1 MTAHFDEFEEEMT
14 SRSLER
20 AYDYVDEHRI
30 GGLEELSAGL
40 FHAEVHGS
48 ELYDVDIR
56 LRGNDIV
63 FASCTC
69 PYDYDGYCK
78 HIGAVLLTLRDYK
91 HGGNHQQNVTYDAM
105 IAKQDDS
112 RPDIPVAANPLASK
126 PEVFNRVLQHIRE
139 RVGLRKSE
147 RWTPAQHFYLIW
159 NQDEI
164 NAIMTANPA
173 IASGMEPLMPESAVD
188 RVMESPMR
196 RHLGKDYGWKFE
208 WGDAAI
214 NGVMAVFEEAE
225 QSNDYPLAM
234 RRMCA
239 ALRKTVWFARQVD
252 DEEGALQTYI
262 EHLNERI
269 LAYTYAAAP
278 IVTGEQAQQMLIA
291 ALGFIRDTPMIE
303 MLFWPHTPLE
313 CVIPFADIHARGTAD
328 IEQMEHQPREI
339 GTTSFMCR
347 TYAQSTLNVAQ
358 QFLHDKKGDSIDGH
372 RTSLTDYDW
381 RAAQDYLLKL
391 HHDFLLYGGD
401 AISAD
406 ELLSKNTDVAECRFA
421 VIARKFLDGDY
432 AWAAAF
438 LEQTYDWDAA
448 QKHAGYWELTAQL
461 PHGELTMLEAC
472 YERLNDENGI
482 KQLYEYYVAHSDS
495 VADERCIPILKS
507 MVGKSGWPQS
517 VQNILRNYH
526 EHDFGGKVLARLMTE
541 ERLSDEALTL
551 AGQRPEL
558 LHDLLKPISL
568 NHSAEAER
576 LIRKQLPL
584 DRDLQQG
591 NRDEY
596 RFVAMWI
603 EQYRNVFGLDQAKA
617 LAKEIMAKYPRR
629 YALKEEIGRVLK

>member
-1 MTAHFDEFEEEMT
+1 M
-14 SRSLER
+14 
-20 AYDYVDEHRI
+20 
-30 GGLEELSAGL
+30 
-40 FHAEVHGS
+40 
-48 ELYDVDIR
+48 
-56 LRGNDIV
+56 
-63 FASCTC
+63 
-69 PYDYDGYCK
+69 
-78 HIGAVLLTLRDYK
+78 LLTLRDYK

-147 RWTPAQHFYLIW
+147 RWTPAQHFYLVW

-164 NAIMTANPA
+164 NAIVTANPA
-173 IASGMEPLMPESAVD
+173 IASGMEPLMPESTVD

-196 RHLGKDYGWKFE
+196 RHLGKDYDWKFE

-252 DEEGALQTYI
+252 DEEGVLQTYI

-313 CVIPFADIHARGTAD
+313 CVIPFADIHAQGTAD

-372 RTSLTDYDW
+372 RTNLTD
-381 RAAQDYLLKL
+381 
-391 HHDFLLYGGD
+391 
-401 AISAD
+401 
-406 ELLSKNTDVAECRFA
+406 
-421 VIARKFLDGDY
+421 
-432 AWAAAF
+432 
-438 LEQTYDWDAA
+438 YDWDAA

-558 LHDLLKPISL
+558 LRDLLKPISL
-568 NHSAEAER
+568 NYIAEAER

-591 NRDEY
+591 NRNEY

>member
-78 HIGAVLLTLRDYK
+78 HIGAALLTLRDYK

-105 IAKQDDS
+105 IAKQDNS

-147 RWTPAQHFYLIW
+147 RWTPAQHFYLVW

-164 NAIMTANPA
+164 NAIVTANPA
-173 IASGMEPLMPESAVD
+173 IASGMEPLMPESTVD

-196 RHLGKDYGWKFE
+196 RHLGKDYGWKFK

-252 DEEGALQTYI
+252 DEEGTLQTYI

-372 RTSLTDYDW
+372 RTNLTD
-381 RAAQDYLLKL
+381 
-391 HHDFLLYGGD
+391 
-401 AISAD
+401 
-406 ELLSKNTDVAECRFA
+406 
-421 VIARKFLDGDY
+421 
-432 AWAAAF
+432 
-438 LEQTYDWDAA
+438 YDWDAA

-517 VQNILRNYH
+517 IQNILRNYH

-541 ERLSDEALTL
+541 ERLSDEALTS
-551 AGQRPEL
+551 AEQRPEL
-558 LHDLLKPISL
+558 LRDLLKPISL

>member
-30 GGLEELSAGL
+30 GGLEEVSAGL

-147 RWTPAQHFYLIW
+147 RWTPAQHFYLVW

-164 NAIMTANPA
+164 NAIVTANPA

-313 CVIPFADIHARGTAD
+313 CVIPFADIHAQGTAD

-372 RTSLTDYDW
+372 RTNLTD
-381 RAAQDYLLKL
+381 
-391 HHDFLLYGGD
+391 
-401 AISAD
+401 
-406 ELLSKNTDVAECRFA
+406 
-421 VIARKFLDGDY
+421 
-432 AWAAAF
+432 
-438 LEQTYDWDAA
+438 YDWDAA

-517 VQNILRNYH
+517 VQNILRNFH

-541 ERLSDEALTL
+541 ERLSDEALAL

-558 LHDLLKPISL
+558 LRDLLKPISL

-591 NRDEY
+591 NRNEY

>member
-147 RWTPAQHFYLIW
+147 RWTPAQHFYLVW

-164 NAIMTANPA
+164 NAIVTANPA

-291 ALGFIRDTPMIE
+291 ALGFMRDTPMIE

-372 RTSLTDYDW
+372 RTNLTD
-381 RAAQDYLLKL
+381 
-391 HHDFLLYGGD
+391 
-401 AISAD
+401 
-406 ELLSKNTDVAECRFA
+406 
-421 VIARKFLDGDY
+421 
-432 AWAAAF
+432 
-438 LEQTYDWDAA
+438 YDWDAA
-448 QKHAGYWELTAQL
+448 QKHAGYWELTVQL

-507 MVGKSGWPQS
+507 MVDKSGWPQS

-558 LHDLLKPISL
+558 LRDLLKPISL

>member
-30 GGLEELSAGL
+30 GGLEEVSAGL

-381 RAAQDYLLKL
+381 
-391 HHDFLLYGGD
+391 
-401 AISAD
+401 
-406 ELLSKNTDVAECRFA
+406 
-421 VIARKFLDGDY
+421 
-432 AWAAAF
+432 
-438 LEQTYDWDAA
+438 DAA

-558 LHDLLKPISL
+558 LRDLLKPISL

>member
-30 GGLEELSAGL
+30 GGLEEVSVGL

-56 LRGNDIV
+56 LRDNDIV

-69 PYDYDGYCK
+69 PYDHDGYCK

-147 RWTPAQHFYLIW
+147 RWTPAQHFYLVW

-164 NAIMTANPA
+164 NAIVTANPA
-173 IASGMEPLMPESAVD
+173 IASGMEPLMPESTVD

-214 NGVMAVFEEAE
+214 NGVMAVFEEVE

-234 RRMCA
+234 RRMCT

-339 GTTSFMCR
+339 GTTAFMCR

-372 RTSLTDYDW
+372 RTNLTD
-381 RAAQDYLLKL
+381 
-391 HHDFLLYGGD
+391 
-401 AISAD
+401 
-406 ELLSKNTDVAECRFA
+406 
-421 VIARKFLDGDY
+421 
-432 AWAAAF
+432 
-438 LEQTYDWDAA
+438 YDWDAA

-482 KQLYEYYVAHSDS
+482 KQLYEYYVAHNDS

-507 MVGKSGWPQS
+507 MVDKSGWPQS

-558 LHDLLKPISL
+558 LRDLLKPISL

-591 NRDEY
+591 NRNEY

-603 EQYRNVFGLDQAKA
+603 EQYRNVLGLDQAKA

>member
-30 GGLEELSAGL
+30 GGLEEVSAGL

-147 RWTPAQHFYLIW
+147 RWTPAQHFYLVW

-164 NAIMTANPA
+164 NAIVTANPA

-313 CVIPFADIHARGTAD
+313 CVIPFADIHAQGTAD

-372 RTSLTDYDW
+372 RTNLTD
-381 RAAQDYLLKL
+381 
-391 HHDFLLYGGD
+391 
-401 AISAD
+401 
-406 ELLSKNTDVAECRFA
+406 
-421 VIARKFLDGDY
+421 
-432 AWAAAF
+432 
-438 LEQTYDWDAA
+438 YDWDAA

-517 VQNILRNYH
+517 VQNILRNFH

-541 ERLSDEALTL
+541 ERLSDEALAL

-558 LHDLLKPISL
+558 LRDLLKPISL
-568 NHSAEAER
+568 NRSAEAER

-591 NRDEY
+591 NRNEY

>member
-30 GGLEELSAGL
+30 GGLEEVSAGL

-147 RWTPAQHFYLIW
+147 RWTPAQHFYLVW

-164 NAIMTANPA
+164 NAIVTANPA
-173 IASGMEPLMPESAVD
+173 IASGMEPLMPESTVD

-196 RHLGKDYGWKFE
+196 RHLGKDYDWKFE

-252 DEEGALQTYI
+252 DEEGVLQTYI

-313 CVIPFADIHARGTAD
+313 CVIPFADIHAQGTAD

-372 RTSLTDYDW
+372 RTNLTD
-381 RAAQDYLLKL
+381 
-391 HHDFLLYGGD
+391 
-401 AISAD
+401 
-406 ELLSKNTDVAECRFA
+406 
-421 VIARKFLDGDY
+421 
-432 AWAAAF
+432 
-438 LEQTYDWDAA
+438 YDWDAA

-558 LHDLLKPISL
+558 LRDLLKPISL
-568 NHSAEAER
+568 NHIAEAER

-591 NRDEY
+591 NRNEY

>member
-30 GGLEELSAGL
+30 GGLEEVSAGL

-147 RWTPAQHFYLIW
+147 RWTPAQHFYLVW

-164 NAIMTANPA
+164 NAIVTANPA

-372 RTSLTDYDW
+372 RTNLTD
-381 RAAQDYLLKL
+381 
-391 HHDFLLYGGD
+391 
-401 AISAD
+401 
-406 ELLSKNTDVAECRFA
+406 
-421 VIARKFLDGDY
+421 
-432 AWAAAF
+432 
-438 LEQTYDWDAA
+438 YDWDAA
-448 QKHAGYWELTAQL
+448 QKHAGYWELTVQL

-507 MVGKSGWPQS
+507 MVDKSGWPQS

-558 LHDLLKPISL
+558 LRDLLKPISL

-629 YALKEEIGRVLK
+629 YALKEEIGRVHK

>member
-30 GGLEELSAGL
+30 GGLEEVSAGL
-40 FHAEVHGS
+40 FHAEVNGS

-78 HIGAVLLTLRDYK
+78 HIGAVLLTLCDYK

-147 RWTPAQHFYLIW
+147 RWTPAQHFYLVW

-164 NAIMTANPA
+164 NAIVTANPA
-173 IASGMEPLMPESAVD
+173 IASGMEPLMPESTVD

-196 RHLGKDYGWKFE
+196 RHLGKDYDWKFE

-252 DEEGALQTYI
+252 DEEGVLQTYI

-313 CVIPFADIHARGTAD
+313 CVIPFADIHAQGTAD

-372 RTSLTDYDW
+372 RTNLTD
-381 RAAQDYLLKL
+381 
-391 HHDFLLYGGD
+391 
-401 AISAD
+401 
-406 ELLSKNTDVAECRFA
+406 
-421 VIARKFLDGDY
+421 
-432 AWAAAF
+432 
-438 LEQTYDWDAA
+438 YDWDAA

-558 LHDLLKPISL
+558 LRDLLKPISL
-568 NHSAEAER
+568 NHIAEAER

-591 NRDEY
+591 NRNEY

>member
-30 GGLEELSAGL
+30 GGLEEVSAGL

-313 CVIPFADIHARGTAD
+313 CVIPFADIHAQGTAD

-372 RTSLTDYDW
+372 RTNLTD
-381 RAAQDYLLKL
+381 
-391 HHDFLLYGGD
+391 
-401 AISAD
+401 
-406 ELLSKNTDVAECRFA
+406 
-421 VIARKFLDGDY
+421 
-432 AWAAAF
+432 
-438 LEQTYDWDAA
+438 YDWDAA

-558 LHDLLKPISL
+558 LRDLLKPISL

>member
-30 GGLEELSAGL
+30 GGLEEVSAGL

-147 RWTPAQHFYLIW
+147 RWTPAQHFYLVW

-164 NAIMTANPA
+164 NAIVTANPA
-173 IASGMEPLMPESAVD
+173 IASGMEPLMPESTVD
-188 RVMESPMR
+188 RVTESPMR

-214 NGVMAVFEEAE
+214 NGVMAVFEEVE

-234 RRMCA
+234 RRMCT

-339 GTTSFMCR
+339 GTTAFMCR

-372 RTSLTDYDW
+372 RTNLTD
-381 RAAQDYLLKL
+381 
-391 HHDFLLYGGD
+391 
-401 AISAD
+401 
-406 ELLSKNTDVAECRFA
+406 
-421 VIARKFLDGDY
+421 
-432 AWAAAF
+432 
-438 LEQTYDWDAA
+438 YDWDAA

-526 EHDFGGKVLARLMTE
+526 EHDFGGKVLVRLMTE
-541 ERLSDEALTL
+541 EHLSDEALTL

-558 LHDLLKPISL
+558 LRDLLKPISL

-591 NRDEY
+591 NRNEY

-603 EQYRNVFGLDQAKA
+603 EQYRNVLGLDQAKA

>member
-30 GGLEELSAGL
+30 GGLEEVSAGL

-105 IAKQDDS
+105 IAKQDNS

-147 RWTPAQHFYLIW
+147 RWTPAQHFYLVW

-164 NAIMTANPA
+164 NAIVTANPA
-173 IASGMEPLMPESAVD
+173 IASGMEPLMPESTVD

-196 RHLGKDYGWKFE
+196 RHLGKDYDWKFE

-252 DEEGALQTYI
+252 DEEGVLQTYI

-372 RTSLTDYDW
+372 RTNLTD
-381 RAAQDYLLKL
+381 
-391 HHDFLLYGGD
+391 
-401 AISAD
+401 
-406 ELLSKNTDVAECRFA
+406 
-421 VIARKFLDGDY
+421 
-432 AWAAAF
+432 
-438 LEQTYDWDAA
+438 YDWDAA

-558 LHDLLKPISL
+558 LRDLLKPISL

-591 NRDEY
+591 NRNEY

-603 EQYRNVFGLDQAKA
+603 EQYRNVLGLDQAKA

>member
-30 GGLEELSAGL
+30 GGLEEVSAGL

-147 RWTPAQHFYLIW
+147 RWTPAQHFYLVW

-164 NAIMTANPA
+164 NAIVTANPA
-173 IASGMEPLMPESAVD
+173 IASGMEPLMPESTVD

-252 DEEGALQTYI
+252 DEEGVLQTYI

-313 CVIPFADIHARGTAD
+313 CVIPFADIHAQGTAD

-372 RTSLTDYDW
+372 RTNLTD
-381 RAAQDYLLKL
+381 
-391 HHDFLLYGGD
+391 
-401 AISAD
+401 
-406 ELLSKNTDVAECRFA
+406 
-421 VIARKFLDGDY
+421 
-432 AWAAAF
+432 
-438 LEQTYDWDAA
+438 YDWDAA

-517 VQNILRNYH
+517 VQNILRNFH

-541 ERLSDEALTL
+541 ERLSDEALAL

-558 LHDLLKPISL
+558 LRDLLKPISL

-591 NRDEY
+591 NRNEY

>member
-372 RTSLTDYDW
+372 RTNLTD
-381 RAAQDYLLKL
+381 
-391 HHDFLLYGGD
+391 
-401 AISAD
+401 
-406 ELLSKNTDVAECRFA
+406 
-421 VIARKFLDGDY
+421 
-432 AWAAAF
+432 
-438 LEQTYDWDAA
+438 YDWDAA

-558 LHDLLKPISL
+558 LRDLLKPISL

>member
-30 GGLEELSAGL
+30 GGLEEVSAGL

-147 RWTPAQHFYLIW
+147 RWTPAQHFYLVW

-164 NAIMTANPA
+164 NAIVTANPA
-173 IASGMEPLMPESAVD
+173 IASGMEPLMPESTVD

-214 NGVMAVFEEAE
+214 NGVMAVFEEVE

-234 RRMCA
+234 RRMCT

-339 GTTSFMCR
+339 GTTAFMCR

-372 RTSLTDYDW
+372 RTNLTD
-381 RAAQDYLLKL
+381 
-391 HHDFLLYGGD
+391 
-401 AISAD
+401 
-406 ELLSKNTDVAECRFA
+406 
-421 VIARKFLDGDY
+421 
-432 AWAAAF
+432 
-438 LEQTYDWDAA
+438 YDWDAA

-526 EHDFGGKVLARLMTE
+526 EHDFGGKVLVRLMTE
-541 ERLSDEALTL
+541 EHLSDEALTL

-558 LHDLLKPISL
+558 LRDLLKPISL

-591 NRDEY
+591 NRNEY

-603 EQYRNVFGLDQAKA
+603 EQYRNVLGLDQAKA

-629 YALKEEIGRVLK
+629 YALKPVVYL

>member
-30 GGLEELSAGL
+30 GGLEEVSAGL

-372 RTSLTDYDW
+372 RTNLTD
-381 RAAQDYLLKL
+381 
-391 HHDFLLYGGD
+391 
-401 AISAD
+401 
-406 ELLSKNTDVAECRFA
+406 
-421 VIARKFLDGDY
+421 
-432 AWAAAF
+432 
-438 LEQTYDWDAA
+438 YDWDAA

-517 VQNILRNYH
+517 VQNILRNFH

-541 ERLSDEALTL
+541 ERLSDEALAL

-558 LHDLLKPISL
+558 LRDLLKPISL

-591 NRDEY
+591 NRNEY

>member
-30 GGLEELSAGL
+30 GGLEEVSAGL

-147 RWTPAQHFYLIW
+147 RWTPAQHFYLVW

-164 NAIMTANPA
+164 NAIVTANPA
-173 IASGMEPLMPESAVD
+173 IASGMEPLMPESTVD

-196 RHLGKDYGWKFE
+196 RHLGKDYDWKFE

-303 MLFWPHTPLE
+303 MLFWSHTPLE

-347 TYAQSTLNVAQ
+347 TYVQSTLNVAQ

-372 RTSLTDYDW
+372 RTNLTD
-381 RAAQDYLLKL
+381 
-391 HHDFLLYGGD
+391 
-401 AISAD
+401 
-406 ELLSKNTDVAECRFA
+406 
-421 VIARKFLDGDY
+421 
-432 AWAAAF
+432 
-438 LEQTYDWDAA
+438 YDWDAA
-448 QKHAGYWELTAQL
+448 QKHAGYWELTVQL

-472 YERLNDENGI
+472 YGRLNDENGI
-482 KQLYEYYVAHSDS
+482 KQLYEYYVAHNDS

-507 MVGKSGWPQS
+507 MVDKSGWPQS

-558 LHDLLKPISL
+558 LRDLLKPISL

-591 NRDEY
+591 NRNEY

-603 EQYRNVFGLDQAKA
+603 EQYRNVLGLDQAKA

>member
-30 GGLEELSAGL
+30 GGLEEVSAGL

-56 LRGNDIV
+56 LRDNDIV

-69 PYDYDGYCK
+69 PYDHDGYCK

-91 HGGNHQQNVTYDAM
+91 HSGNHQQNVTHDAM

-147 RWTPAQHFYLIW
+147 RWTPAQHFYLVW
-159 NQDEI
+159 NQDKI
-164 NAIMTANPA
+164 NAIVTANPA
-173 IASGMEPLMPESAVD
+173 IASGMEPLMPESTVD

-328 IEQMEHQPREI
+328 VEQMEHQPREI

-358 QFLHDKKGDSIDGH
+358 QFLHDKKGIP
-372 RTSLTDYDW
+372 
-381 RAAQDYLLKL
+381 
-391 HHDFLLYGGD
+391 
-401 AISAD
+401 
-406 ELLSKNTDVAECRFA
+406 
-421 VIARKFLDGDY
+421 
-432 AWAAAF
+432 
-438 LEQTYDWDAA
+438 
-448 QKHAGYWELTAQL
+448 LTAI
-461 PHGELTMLEAC
+461 
-472 YERLNDENGI
+472 ER
-482 KQLYEYYVAHSDS
+482 
-495 VADERCIPILKS
+495 
-507 MVGKSGWPQS
+507 
-517 VQNILRNYH
+517 
-526 EHDFGGKVLARLMTE
+526 T
-541 ERLSDEALTL
+541 
-551 AGQRPEL
+551 
-558 LHDLLKPISL
+558 
-568 NHSAEAER
+568 
-576 LIRKQLPL
+576 
-584 DRDLQQG
+584 
-591 NRDEY
+591 
-596 RFVAMWI
+596 
-603 EQYRNVFGLDQAKA
+603 
-617 LAKEIMAKYPRR
+617 
-629 YALKEEIGRVLK
+629 

>member
-30 GGLEELSAGL
+30 GGLEEVSAGL

-56 LRGNDIV
+56 LRGNNIV

-78 HIGAVLLTLRDYK
+78 HIGAVLLTLRAYK
-91 HGGNHQQNVTYDAM
+91 HGGNHQQNVTHDAM

-147 RWTPAQHFYLIW
+147 RWTPAQHFYLVW

-164 NAIMTANPA
+164 NAIVTANPA
-173 IASGMEPLMPESAVD
+173 IASGMEPLMPESTVD

-196 RHLGKDYGWKFE
+196 RHLGKDYGWKFK

-262 EHLNERI
+262 EHFNERI

-328 IEQMEHQPREI
+328 VEQMEHQPREI

-372 RTSLTDYDW
+372 RTNLTD
-381 RAAQDYLLKL
+381 
-391 HHDFLLYGGD
+391 
-401 AISAD
+401 
-406 ELLSKNTDVAECRFA
+406 
-421 VIARKFLDGDY
+421 
-432 AWAAAF
+432 
-438 LEQTYDWDAA
+438 YDWDAA
-448 QKHAGYWELTAQL
+448 QKHAGYWELTVQL

-472 YERLNDENGI
+472 YGRLNDENGI

-558 LHDLLKPISL
+558 LRDLLKPISF

-591 NRDEY
+591 NRNEY

-603 EQYRNVFGLDQAKA
+603 EQYRNVLGLDQAKA

>member
-30 GGLEELSAGL
+30 GGLEEVSAGL

-147 RWTPAQHFYLIW
+147 RWTPAQHFYLVW

-164 NAIMTANPA
+164 NAIVTANPA
-173 IASGMEPLMPESAVD
+173 IASGMEPLMPESTVD

-196 RHLGKDYGWKFE
+196 RHLGKDYGWKFK

-225 QSNDYPLAM
+225 QSNDYPLAI

-252 DEEGALQTYI
+252 DEEGTLQTYI

-372 RTSLTDYDW
+372 RTNLTD
-381 RAAQDYLLKL
+381 
-391 HHDFLLYGGD
+391 
-401 AISAD
+401 
-406 ELLSKNTDVAECRFA
+406 
-421 VIARKFLDGDY
+421 
-432 AWAAAF
+432 
-438 LEQTYDWDAA
+438 YDWDAA

-541 ERLSDEALTL
+541 ERLSDEALTS
-551 AGQRPEL
+551 AEQRPEL
-558 LHDLLKPISL
+558 LRDLLKPISL

-591 NRDEY
+591 NRNEY

>member
-30 GGLEELSAGL
+30 GGLEEVSAGL

-147 RWTPAQHFYLIW
+147 RWTPAQHFYLVW

-164 NAIMTANPA
+164 NAIVTANPA
-173 IASGMEPLMPESAVD
+173 IASGMEPLMPESTVD

-196 RHLGKDYGWKFE
+196 RHLGKDYDWKFE

-252 DEEGALQTYI
+252 DEEGVLQTYI

-372 RTSLTDYDW
+372 RTNLTD
-381 RAAQDYLLKL
+381 
-391 HHDFLLYGGD
+391 
-401 AISAD
+401 
-406 ELLSKNTDVAECRFA
+406 
-421 VIARKFLDGDY
+421 
-432 AWAAAF
+432 
-438 LEQTYDWDAA
+438 YDWDAA

-526 EHDFGGKVLARLMTE
+526 EHDFGGKVLVRLMTE
-541 ERLSDEALTL
+541 EHLSDEALTL

-558 LHDLLKPISL
+558 LRDLLKPISL

-591 NRDEY
+591 NRNEY

-603 EQYRNVFGLDQAKA
+603 EQYRNVLGLDQAKA

>member
-1 MTAHFDEFEEEMT
+1 MTAHFDEFEEAMT
-14 SRSLER
+14 SRSPER

-30 GGLEELSAGL
+30 GGLEEVSAGL

-112 RPDIPVAANPLASK
+112 RPGIPVAANPLASK

-147 RWTPAQHFYLIW
+147 RWTPAQHFYLVW

-164 NAIMTANPA
+164 NAIVTANPA
-173 IASGMEPLMPESAVD
+173 IASGMEPLMPESTVD

-196 RHLGKDYGWKFE
+196 RHLGKDYDWKFE

-252 DEEGALQTYI
+252 DEEGVLQTYI

-347 TYAQSTLNVAQ
+347 IYAQSTLNVAQ
-358 QFLHDKKGDSIDGH
+358 QLLHDKKGDSIDGH
-372 RTSLTDYDW
+372 RTNLTD
-381 RAAQDYLLKL
+381 
-391 HHDFLLYGGD
+391 
-401 AISAD
+401 
-406 ELLSKNTDVAECRFA
+406 
-421 VIARKFLDGDY
+421 
-432 AWAAAF
+432 
-438 LEQTYDWDAA
+438 YDWDAA
-448 QKHAGYWELTAQL
+448 QKHAGYWELTVQL

-472 YERLNDENGI
+472 YGRLNDENGI
-482 KQLYEYYVAHSDS
+482 KQLYEYYVAHNDS

-507 MVGKSGWPQS
+507 MVDKSGWPQS

-558 LHDLLKPISL
+558 LRDLLKPISL

-591 NRDEY
+591 NRNEY

-603 EQYRNVFGLDQAKA
+603 EQYRNVLGLDQAKA

>member
-30 GGLEELSAGL
+30 GGLEEVSAGL

-147 RWTPAQHFYLIW
+147 RWTPAQHFYLVW

-164 NAIMTANPA
+164 NAIVTANPA
-173 IASGMEPLMPESAVD
+173 IASGMEPLMPESTVD

-196 RHLGKDYGWKFE
+196 QHLGKDYDWKFE

-252 DEEGALQTYI
+252 DEEGVLQTYI

-358 QFLHDKKGDSIDGH
+358 QLLHDKKGDSIDGH
-372 RTSLTDYDW
+372 RTNLTD
-381 RAAQDYLLKL
+381 
-391 HHDFLLYGGD
+391 
-401 AISAD
+401 
-406 ELLSKNTDVAECRFA
+406 
-421 VIARKFLDGDY
+421 
-432 AWAAAF
+432 
-438 LEQTYDWDAA
+438 YDWDAA
-448 QKHAGYWELTAQL
+448 QKHAGYWELTVQL

-482 KQLYEYYVAHSDS
+482 KQLYEYYVAHNDS

-507 MVGKSGWPQS
+507 MVDKSGWPQS

-558 LHDLLKPISL
+558 LRDLLKPISL

-591 NRDEY
+591 NRNEY

-603 EQYRNVFGLDQAKA
+603 EQYRNVLGLDQAKA
-617 LAKEIMAKYPRR
+617 LAKEIMAKYSRR

>member
-30 GGLEELSAGL
+30 GGLEEVSAGL

-147 RWTPAQHFYLIW
+147 RWTPAQHFYLVW

-164 NAIMTANPA
+164 NAIVTANPA
-173 IASGMEPLMPESAVD
+173 IASGMEPLMPESTVD

-196 RHLGKDYGWKFE
+196 QHLGKDYDWKFE

-252 DEEGALQTYI
+252 DEEGVLQTYI

-372 RTSLTDYDW
+372 RTNLTD
-381 RAAQDYLLKL
+381 
-391 HHDFLLYGGD
+391 
-401 AISAD
+401 
-406 ELLSKNTDVAECRFA
+406 
-421 VIARKFLDGDY
+421 
-432 AWAAAF
+432 
-438 LEQTYDWDAA
+438 YDWDAA
-448 QKHAGYWELTAQL
+448 QKHAGYWELTVQL

-482 KQLYEYYVAHSDS
+482 KQLYEYYVAHNDS

-507 MVGKSGWPQS
+507 MVDKSGWPQS

-558 LHDLLKPISL
+558 LRDLLKPISL

-591 NRDEY
+591 NRNEY

-603 EQYRNVFGLDQAKA
+603 EQYRNVLGLDQAKA
-617 LAKEIMAKYPRR
+617 LAKEIMAKYSRR

>member
-147 RWTPAQHFYLIW
+147 RWTPAQHFYLVW

-164 NAIMTANPA
+164 NAIVTANPA
-173 IASGMEPLMPESAVD
+173 IASGMEPLMPESTVD

-196 RHLGKDYGWKFE
+196 RHLGKDYGWKFK

-291 ALGFIRDTPMIE
+291 ALRFIRDTPMIE
-303 MLFWPHTPLE
+303 MLFWPHTLLE

-328 IEQMEHQPREI
+328 VEQMEHQPREI

-372 RTSLTDYDW
+372 RTNLTD
-381 RAAQDYLLKL
+381 
-391 HHDFLLYGGD
+391 
-401 AISAD
+401 
-406 ELLSKNTDVAECRFA
+406 
-421 VIARKFLDGDY
+421 
-432 AWAAAF
+432 
-438 LEQTYDWDAA
+438 YDWDAA

-541 ERLSDEALTL
+541 EHLSDEALTL

-558 LHDLLKPISL
+558 LRDLLKPISL

-591 NRDEY
+591 NRNEY

>member
-30 GGLEELSAGL
+30 GGLEEVSAGL

-147 RWTPAQHFYLIW
+147 RWTPAQHFYLVW

-164 NAIMTANPA
+164 NAIVTANPA
-173 IASGMEPLMPESAVD
+173 IASGMEPLMPESTVD

-196 RHLGKDYGWKFE
+196 RHLGKDYGWKFK

-252 DEEGALQTYI
+252 DEEGVLQTYI

-372 RTSLTDYDW
+372 RTNLTD
-381 RAAQDYLLKL
+381 
-391 HHDFLLYGGD
+391 
-401 AISAD
+401 
-406 ELLSKNTDVAECRFA
+406 
-421 VIARKFLDGDY
+421 
-432 AWAAAF
+432 
-438 LEQTYDWDAA
+438 YDWDAA

-526 EHDFGGKVLARLMTE
+526 EHDFGGKVLVRLMTE
-541 ERLSDEALTL
+541 EHLSDEALTL

-558 LHDLLKPISL
+558 LRDLLKPISL

-591 NRDEY
+591 NRNEY

-603 EQYRNVFGLDQAKA
+603 EQYRNVLGLDQAKA

>member
-30 GGLEELSAGL
+30 GGLEEVSAGL

-56 LRGNDIV
+56 LRDNDIV

-69 PYDYDGYCK
+69 PYDHDGYCK

-91 HGGNHQQNVTYDAM
+91 HGGNHQQNVTHDAM

-147 RWTPAQHFYLIW
+147 RWTPAQHFYLVW

-164 NAIMTANPA
+164 NAIVTANPA

-252 DEEGALQTYI
+252 DEEGTLQTYI

-291 ALGFIRDTPMIE
+291 ALRFIRDTPMIE

-381 RAAQDYLLKL
+381 
-391 HHDFLLYGGD
+391 
-401 AISAD
+401 
-406 ELLSKNTDVAECRFA
+406 
-421 VIARKFLDGDY
+421 
-432 AWAAAF
+432 
-438 LEQTYDWDAA
+438 DAA
-448 QKHAGYWELTAQL
+448 QKHAGYWELTVQL

-472 YERLNDENGI
+472 YGRLNDENGI

-541 ERLSDEALTL
+541 ERLSDEALAL

-558 LHDLLKPISL
+558 LRDLLKPISF

-591 NRDEY
+591 NRNEY

-603 EQYRNVFGLDQAKA
+603 EQYRNVLGLDQAKA

>member
-30 GGLEELSAGL
+30 GGLEEVSAGL

-147 RWTPAQHFYLIW
+147 RWTPAQHFYLVW

-164 NAIMTANPA
+164 NAIVTANPA
-173 IASGMEPLMPESAVD
+173 IASGMEPLMPESTVD

-196 RHLGKDYGWKFE
+196 RHLGKDYGWKFK

-252 DEEGALQTYI
+252 DEEGTLQTYI

-291 ALGFIRDTPMIE
+291 ALRFIRDTPMIE

-372 RTSLTDYDW
+372 RTNLTD
-381 RAAQDYLLKL
+381 
-391 HHDFLLYGGD
+391 
-401 AISAD
+401 
-406 ELLSKNTDVAECRFA
+406 
-421 VIARKFLDGDY
+421 
-432 AWAAAF
+432 
-438 LEQTYDWDAA
+438 YDWDAA

-551 AGQRPEL
+551 AEQRPEL
-558 LHDLLKPISL
+558 LRDLLKPISL

-584 DRDLQQG
+584 NRDLQQG
-591 NRDEY
+591 NRNEY